1 MSGEIQVTRKLLLRV
16 RKWHAE
22 WVVNPTLREVH
33 LDESTATFNAYL
45 DRGEEVAHLR
55 SSCES
60 LHFWHLVHFG
70 HGLLSEQR
78 ADASDFALAAR
89 YARTAIEF
97 SQAFANRDRGGD
109 IVPNNA
115 ALYFAMNVLC
125 GWPEE
130 AALVGNAL
138 VKGLDTSMLDLRHT
152 DRHTAGELYPNLWF
166 LLQLYCNARGLP
178 LDLTKYSY
186 PPDMSPY
193 AEVLADWRTVD
204 QEKVSRWVVAL
215 ADFHLKESKPAPGFE
230 SALFDGEDVILFP
243 YEILTWLRLRE
254 WAGLENPAEFDHPLM
269 KLPTA
274 RLPNPVPLPQ
284 PDTPLLDA
292 VVAKFRIEFPG
303 SF

>member
-1 MSGEIQVTRKLLLRV
+1 MDTQKSTAKLLKRA
-16 RKWHAE
+16 RTWHADWIVGGMQRNLHFE
-22 WVVNPTLREVH
+22 KPTH
-33 LDESTATFNAYL
+33 TFRQYL
-45 DRGEEVAHLR
+45 DGEDVPELLSIR
-55 SSCES
+55 TDS
-60 LHFWHLVHFG
+60 LHLWHLVHFNDA
-70 HGLLSEQR
+70 LLNKGQLQANE
-78 ADASDFALAAR
+78 FALSAR
-89 YARTAIEF
+89 YAHASVKFNE
-97 SQAFANRDRGGD
+97 AFADRDMGGD
-109 IVPNNA
+109 IVPNDA
-115 ALYFAMNVLC
+115 ALHFAMNVLC

-138 VKGLDTSMLDLRHT
+138 LRGLDTPMLDLRHT

-166 LLQLYCNARGLP
+166 LLQLYCDARQIP

-193 AEVLADWRTVD
+193 TDVLADWRTSDLTQVRRRVD
-204 QEKVSRWVVAL
+204 AL
-215 ADFHLKESKPAPGFE
+215 ADFHLAQTKPAPGFE